1 MLTLK
6 ILFQGNVLKERERAR
21 SESDWKQII
30 TKKVVDTGEALKKHA
45 NKVTDRIQK
54 WWKGKKASLK
64 RKNSK
69 SSKPEL

>member
-1 MLTLK
+1 MLK
-6 ILFQGNVLKERERAR
+6 DRERAR
-21 SESDWKQII
+21 SKSDWIQII
-30 TKKVVDTGEALKKHA
+30 TKKVVDTGEELKKHA

-64 RKNSK
+64 KKKNSK